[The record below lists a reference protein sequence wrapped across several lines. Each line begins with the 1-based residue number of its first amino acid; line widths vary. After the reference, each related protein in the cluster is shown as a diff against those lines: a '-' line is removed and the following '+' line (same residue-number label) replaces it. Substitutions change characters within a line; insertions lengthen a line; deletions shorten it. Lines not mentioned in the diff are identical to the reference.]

1 MGFQKDNKWFFTASE
16 DGTLKIFDFKTS
28 GYMRNFDNNGVMVN
42 AAVLHPNQG
51 EIIFGDQSGR
61 VRIWDL
67 TENVPK
73 ELYVDSEEVP
83 IRSLAISKNAK
94 KLVAGNNQGTCFI
107 WEASEDSDQ
116 FVPMQELVA
125 HPDHYVLK
133 CQFSPDSKFLATCS
147 SDKTCVVWQLYEHE
161 SVDPETSDQEAEEPF
176 EEYVDYSV
184 LSGHGG
190 WVWDCD
196 FTADNNF
203 VITVSTD

>member
-1 MGFQKDNKWFFTASE
+1 
-16 DGTLKIFDFKTS
+16 
-28 GYMRNFDNNGVMVN
+28 MRNFDNSAIMVN

-67 TENVPK
+67 TENVSK

-107 WEASEDSDQ
+107 WEASEDGDQ
-116 FVPMQELVA
+116 FIPMQELAA

-133 CQFSPDSKFLATCS
+133 C
-147 SDKTCVVWQLYEHE
+147 
-161 SVDPETSDQEAEEPF
+161 
-176 EEYVDYSV
+176 
-184 LSGHGG
+184 
-190 WVWDCD
+190 
-196 FTADNNF
+196 
-203 VITVSTD
+203 